1 MATPTITPM
10 QTPFP
15 DKGQSQA
22 AFDYN
27 VDGLM
32 NLFDSMTTELPI
44 TIDWMQDR
52 VNEVAATAIGGDLP
66 DITGQAT
73 NMIRLNAAGNAAEFR
88 TPAQVVQDLGS
99 GTAGRAVFAA
109 ETPEAGQQALGLERL
124 DEDDMA
130 SNRDDAVASQQSIK
144 AYVNSKAQMMHIRD
158 EKNIG
163 TDGGDATS
171 DIFLRRDLNTVEEN
185 TIPGASL
192 SASQFI
198 LPAGTYDIQ
207 ASAPAF
213 EAGGHQARLYNATD
227 GTYPII
233 GSNEVNG
240 SDRIGSSR
248 SLIMGRITIT
258 ATKSFE
264 IRHRTS
270 FSQVNN
276 GFGVSLGF
284 GPEVYTDVII
294 RRVV

>member
-1 MATPTITPM
+1 
-10 QTPFP
+10 
-15 DKGQSQA
+15 
-22 AFDYN
+22 
-27 VDGLM
+27 
-32 NLFDSMTTELPI
+32 
-44 TIDWMQDR
+44 
-52 VNEVAATAIGGDLP
+52 
-66 DITGQAT
+66 
-73 NMIRLNAAGNAAEFR
+73 
-88 TPAQVVQDLGS
+88 
-99 GTAGRAVFAA
+99 
-109 ETPEAGQQALGLERL
+109 
-124 DEDDMA
+124 
-130 SNRDDAVASQQSIK
+130 
-144 AYVNSKAQMMHIRD
+144 MMHIRD